1 MKQRLAPLLLVL
13 ALCAGLTAPA
23 LAGDEPVPRP
33 YFTISTQTEGRF
45 VVRMDRSADGEGWSF
60 DAATRTIALSGAGI
74 QYLEICRA
82 AAPVNLVL
90 ADGTTGALIG
100 GSAVLAALRAGL
112 TIWWSA
118 RSTGGGPPV

>member
-1 MKQRLAPLLLVL
+1 MKQRLAPLFLVL
-13 ALCAGLTAPA
+13 ALCAGLAAPA
-23 LAGDEPVPRP
+23 LAGDEPVPGP

-60 DAATRTIALSGAGI
+60 DADTRTIALSGAGI

-90 ADGTTGALIG
+90 ADGTTGTLTG
-100 GSAVLAALRAGL
+100 GSAVLAAPRAGL

>member
-1 MKQRLAPLLLVL
+1 MKQRLAPLLLAL
-13 ALCAGLTAPA
+13 ALCAGLAATA
-23 LAGDEPVPRP
+23 LAGGGPVPGP

-60 DAATRTIALSGAGI
+60 DAPGQTITLSGTGI
-74 QYLEICRA
+74 QYLELCRA

-90 ADGTTGALIG
+90 ADGTTGTLTGGNALLT
-100 GSAVLAALRAGL
+100 VPRAGL